1 VLVAGLV
8 VGAVGL
14 RVADARPIDGEPPGS
29 VDGPPEVAIEEGVE
43 ALERTP
49 HTRRIV
55 DYNRNRSGS
64 EEWSVFSVG
73 RTVHDPQ
80 SGRVRILALAPD
92 TATGP
97 SAGGR
102 YYGPSEAVGTAEP
115 EIENVSEYLESEG
128 SGDVDWEALSRRLE
142 WIGSAPTSFRGRWT
156 SNSVNHDDPTE
167 YGADW
172 EVLRETDDA
181 VTFVTDHRRTAV
193 ELMAAE
199 TKFPARTEVRLDAE
213 TGRVER
219 LAVRSAYSV
228 GDPDDGNVRV
238 VERRHV
244 VEYRYGEDVRVERPE
259 GVDRGLPTLFVD
271 ALFY

>member
-1 VLVAGLV
+1 
-8 VGAVGL
+8 
-14 RVADARPIDGEPPGS
+14 
-29 VDGPPEVAIEEGVE
+29 
-43 ALERTP
+43 
-49 HTRRIV
+49 
-55 DYNRNRSGS
+55 
-64 EEWSVFSVG
+64 
-73 RTVHDPQ
+73 
-80 SGRVRILALAPD
+80 
-92 TATGP
+92 
-97 SAGGR
+97 
-102 YYGPSEAVGTAEP
+102 
-115 EIENVSEYLESEG
+115 
-128 SGDVDWEALSRRLE
+128 
-142 WIGSAPTSFRGRWT
+142 
-156 SNSVNHDDPTE
+156 VNHDDPTE

-259 GVDRGLPTLFVD
+259 GADRGLPTLFVD